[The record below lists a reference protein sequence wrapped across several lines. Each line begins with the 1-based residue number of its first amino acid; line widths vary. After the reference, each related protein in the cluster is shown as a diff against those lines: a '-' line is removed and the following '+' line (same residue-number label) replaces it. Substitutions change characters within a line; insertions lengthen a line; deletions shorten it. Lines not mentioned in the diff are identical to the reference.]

1 MKKNLGFNHAISI
14 ALRSGKYKKIIY
26 AIKSHNEMEIEMKSI
41 LMILV
46 VLSCLLFLAGAQD
59 NPHYMST
66 DPAIREMEISMNMP
80 GSPVSTDPAIRN
92 MLISMN
98 TQVTPIVTDPALREM
113 LKSMNM
119 SRYLG
124 NIPSETVAGNWQL
137 NLSDGTNIKLKL
149 QQSDSALFG
158 KGQISG
164 AISQEAYASGSVSE
178 NGMYLEVVP
187 ESGMGLY
194 LNSVDISSPPFE
206 GNYVAFIAGSEP
218 QSGTIKASKNPN
230 NG

>member
-1 MKKNLGFNHAISI
+1 
-14 ALRSGKYKKIIY
+14 
-26 AIKSHNEMEIEMKSI
+26 MEIEMKSI

-46 VLSCLLFLAGAQD
+46 ALPCLLFLAGAQE
-59 NPHYMST
+59 NLHYMST

-98 TQVTPIVTDPALREM
+98 TQVTPIVTDPGLRGM
-113 LKSMNM
+113 LISMNM

-124 NIPSETVAGNWQL
+124 NVPSETVAGKWQL
-137 NLSDGTNIKLKL
+137 NLSDGTNIELTL
-149 QQSDSALFG
+149 ERSDSALFG
-158 KGQISG
+158 KGQITAG
-164 AISQEAYASGSVSE
+164 TISQEAYASGSVSE

-194 LNSVDISSPPFE
+194 IISVDISGPPFE

-218 QSGTIKASKNPN
+218 QPGTLKASKNPT